1 MGEGDILN
9 STIDLP
15 QASSTN
21 RFSNFNPDR
30 CVSTPQ
36 INVTGFIDDT
46 FQTNRGTR
54 LEERIRTRS
63 NKDSNFIDAKLRED
77 FTQIKIAVI
86 EWGEIACASALTVDV
101 INRKNNALCE
111 QIEHKISEVLMH
123 RGDYGLVG
131 ELGSLKDR
139 LNLIRKEAKQLACS
153 RPLNE
158 AIVPLDD
165 ARPGEHS
172 IMNLSTRSCHAENVF
187 FDDPESEQ
195 QRSDSRELSSVNA
208 SGINPAG
215 SKSVMAREHR
225 IMDDPGSA
233 RLTTPRVL
241 YSDNI
246 SSQRSMEIDLS
257 QSLTEI
263 IASVHGV
270 EKDPRLGINLI
281 SNHTD
286 ARMHAMKSRQGK
298 YEEQLKRMQDNL
310 VTLSITM
317 QGAES
322 FYTEM
327 QADIECLKSNSSEVW
342 ERLKTDERRM
352 DKLDRSVSLIEE
364 RVKENLERLSE
375 WFNDITARPSSE
387 IPREIVNSLQEVIN
401 DSSPG
406 VAVDRMRD
414 EIIELRE
421 ALRTSRYATEG
432 LRGLVVN
439 LSDQVSSNPPTQI
452 IRDES
457 LSYRDDLS
465 AETSKRECEIV
476 RKGIECNEKQLKQL
490 ILNDIQTDAVDI
502 SLIKKYKTVDVPCVH
517 SAIGNIQK
525 SLQKYMKFSGVD
537 SEYCGKINDLLDD
550 TENWCLRVEVLYN
563 KAEIHS
569 INTSKGDTADV
580 GIFSDNAKVTIYE
593 FLESAEIAYLGWGN
607 SVQKANRLYNRHLS
621 EEIKSKLINKSDSY
635 AEMKQW
641 LILNYGGVSRIIN
654 DVICELS
661 RRNKPTSNNSQGKFS
676 FYAHISEAL
685 QR

>member
-1 MGEGDILN
+1 MGEGEILN

-46 FQTNRGTR
+46 FHNNRGTQ

-63 NKDSNFIDAKLRED
+63 NKDSNSIDAKLRED

-86 EWGEIACASALTVDV
+86 EWGEIACSSALTVDV
-101 INRKNNALCE
+101 INKKHNALCA
-111 QIEHKISEVLMH
+111 QIEHKILEVLMK

-139 LNLIRKEAKQLACS
+139 LNLIRKEAKQLASS
-153 RPLNE
+153 RPLHE
-158 AIVPLDD
+158 GIVPLSD
-165 ARPGEHS
+165 ARPGERS
-172 IMNLSTRSCHAENVF
+172 IMELFTRSYHAENVF

-195 QRSDSRELSSVNA
+195 QRPDSRGVRNMDA

-215 SKSVMAREHR
+215 SKSVMAREQR
-225 IMDDPGSA
+225 IMDDSSST
-233 RLTTPRVL
+233 RLTASWVL
-241 YSDNI
+241 YSNDA
-246 SSQRSMEIDLS
+246 SSQRSVEIDLS

-270 EKDPRLGINLI
+270 KKNPQLGINVI

-286 ARMHAMKSRQGK
+286 AWMHAMKSRQGN

-322 FYTEM
+322 FYKEL
-327 QADIECLKSNSSEVW
+327 QGDVEALKSNSSEVW

-364 RVKENLERLSE
+364 RVKENLERVNE
-375 WFNDITARPSSE
+375 WFNDITARPSPE

-457 LSYRDDLS
+457 LTYRDEQERMRDR
-465 AETSKRECEIV
+465 EKR
-476 RKGIECNEKQLKQL
+476 
-490 ILNDIQTDAVDI
+490 
-502 SLIKKYKTVDVPCVH
+502 
-517 SAIGNIQK
+517 
-525 SLQKYMKFSGVD
+525 
-537 SEYCGKINDLLDD
+537 
-550 TENWCLRVEVLYN
+550 
-563 KAEIHS
+563 
-569 INTSKGDTADV
+569 
-580 GIFSDNAKVTIYE
+580 
-593 FLESAEIAYLGWGN
+593 
-607 SVQKANRLYNRHLS
+607 NR
-621 EEIKSKLINKSDSY
+621 
-635 AEMKQW
+635 
-641 LILNYGGVSRIIN
+641 
-654 DVICELS
+654 
-661 RRNKPTSNNSQGKFS
+661 T
-676 FYAHISEAL
+676 
-685 QR
+685 